1 MTQIFE
7 MAEET
12 AFKVQL
18 LKQFTKPLHRTDHQ
32 GSHCLCSNPGSCRLQ
47 SCTINPTIRNRALHC
62 ELQKHFTLISIQT
75 SKPVPHTHVARDQT
89 AGVLEKGLTVKPNT
103 RTPVPASRGQGSKQ
117 RLSSQKCISLVDLK
131 SALGP
136 SGKEAGNL
144 CRIGSHI
151 RRVMENKSNT
161 NQKSH
166 HTQSRVVSSVH
177 WNGTKFCLQALSN
190 KWKCFF

>member
-62 ELQKHFTLISIQT
+62 GLQKHFTLISIQT
-75 SKPVPHTHVARDQT
+75 SKPVPHTHEARDQR
-89 AGVLEKGLTVKPNT
+89 AGCQRKGLTVKPNT
-103 RTPVPASRGQGSKQ
+103 RTPVPASRGQGSSVCPP
-117 RLSSQKCISLVDLK
+117 RSASLWLILSWLWDPAARK
-131 SALGP
+131 P
-136 SGKEAGNL
+136 RNL

-177 WNGTKFCLQALSN
+177 WNGTKFFLQALSN